1 MRMAIAALCFGF
13 VAFFVGC
20 SCEDGEWVS
29 CSSVTAQYVESRR
42 VGSGYECRCGESSWR
57 VMSWGSCSDLRGD
70 NAPRVDA
77 SWTVPDASVLDTRE
91 ELDTG
96 VSDAMSDVGA
106 TDANADASGS
116 ADDAP

>member
-13 VAFFVGC
+13 LTGC

-70 NAPRVDA
+70 NTPRIDA
-77 SWTVPDASVLDTRE
+77 SWTAADASVLDTPE
-91 ELDTG
+91 ELDMG
-96 VSDAMSDVGA
+96 VSDEFTDVGA
-106 TDANADASGS
+106 VDANEDASTS
-116 ADDAP
+116 DNDAR